1 MKHAAQLSQD
11 YGNVAGAVQDLVQAS
26 YSSQLSIKELTD
38 DHLVRPTLS
47 FKLHIRLTFKI
58 RLRSD
63 FQQMAVKL
71 RDSKTVSIWPT
82 RSN

>member
-11 YGNVAGAVQDLVQAS
+11 YGNVAGAVQDLAQAS
-26 YSSQLSIKELTD
+26 YSSQLSITELTN

-47 FKLHIRLTFKI
+47 FRLHTRLTYKI
-58 RLRSD
+58 RLRYD
-63 FQQMAVKL
+63 FQQMAVEL
-71 RDSKTVSIWPT
+71 RDSRTVSIWPT